1 MSKEHNSALL
11 SGDNMRIE
19 EIHIGDSVEIFTI
32 DGDGYE
38 HQILPGVIV
47 AVFRSGWDSN
57 LRCVVE
63 HVGNEHIIK
72 TAHRKNVRRLN
83 QAGGRV

>member
-1 MSKEHNSALL
+1 MNKDQNAALL
-11 SGDNMRIE
+11 SGDHMRIE

-32 DGDGYE
+32 DGDGSE
-38 HQILPGVIV
+38 HQILPGVLV

-72 TAHRKNVRRLN
+72 TSHRKNVRRLN
-83 QAGGRV
+83 QGGGRV

>member
-11 SGDNMRIE
+11 NGDHMRIE
-19 EIHIGDSVEIFTI
+19 EIHIGDIVEIFTI
-32 DGDGYE
+32 DGDGSE
-38 HQILPGVIV
+38 HQILPGVLV

-63 HVGNEHIIK
+63 HVGNGHIIK

-83 QAGGRV
+83 QSGGRV